1 MAKKFVGPVIGID
14 LGTSSSRVA
23 IWNADNNRAVII
35 SNEFS
40 NRTTP
45 SFVAFTDSEIFVGDA
60 AKNQAASNPS
70 NTIFD
75 VKKLIGRKYGDPII
89 QNNLRLWPFKVISST
104 NGKPMIVVKYKN
116 EENHFSAE
124 EISSMV
130 LKKMQEIAEKF
141 LESPI
146 KNAVITVPAYFNDS
160 QRKATKHAA
169 VISGL
174 NVMEIIDE
182 PIAVALAY
190 GLHKRGNCVK
200 NKNICICNLG
210 SGTFDVSLI
219 SVKDNKFEI
228 NATSAT
234 NFGGEDFNDR
244 MVSHFMN
251 ELKRRYKIDIT
262 GDSTALKRLKT
273 ECERAKRTLSY
284 HSEVTIE
291 VDAISH
297 GIDFSSVITR
307 AKFEQLNRPLF
318 EKFTNTV
325 ESCLTYT
332 KMDKSS
338 VDDVILVGGSSRIP
352 KVQNILHEF
361 FKKAKNHCNIIDPD
375 EVVAYG
381 AAIQAAMLNGDLKN
395 VSIME
400 VHHCRTPLFHAESLQ
415 EGETWTNKKLHI
427 TIEGNKSN
435 VIIDFQEGLGM
446 TVTVPGSFN
455 ISVPSTPQF
464 GLPINV
470 CCTTDSDGMLN
481 VSAEVQTIS
490 KDITISNENV
500 RFELR
505 NPR

>member
-1 MAKKFVGPVIGID
+1 MRVLLYKERVF
-14 LGTSSSRVA
+14 SSMDITNIFYFADA
-23 IWNADNNRAVII
+23 I
-35 SNEFS
+35 
-40 NRTTP
+40 
-45 SFVAFTDSEIFVGDA
+45 
-60 AKNQAASNPS
+60 
-70 NTIFD
+70 
-75 VKKLIGRKYGDPII
+75 KLIGRKYGDPII
-89 QNNLRLWPFKVISST
+89 QNNLRFWPFKVISST
-104 NGKPMIVVKYKN
+104 NGKPMILVKYKN

-130 LKKMQEIAEKF
+130 LQKMQEIAEKF

-160 QRKATKHAA
+160 QRKATKDAG
-169 VISGL
+169 VIAGL

-182 PIAVALAY
+182 PFAVALAY

-200 NKNICICNLG
+200 NKNICICKLG

-219 SVKDNKFEI
+219 SAKDNKFEI
-228 NATSAT
+228 NATSGT
-234 NFGGEDFNDR
+234 NIGGEDFNDR

-273 ECERAKRTLSY
+273 KCERAKRTLSY
-284 HSEVTIE
+284 HSEVTIN

-297 GIDFSSVITR
+297 GIDFSSIITR
-307 AKFEQLNRPLF
+307 AKFEELNMTLF
-318 EKFTNTV
+318 EKIMNTV
-325 ESCLTYT
+325 ESCLTYA

-361 FKKAKNHCNIIDPD
+361 FKKANNHCNIIDPD
-375 EVVAYG
+375 VVAHG
-381 AAIQAAMLNGDLKN
+381 AAIQAAILNGSLKV
-395 VSIME
+395 VSKME
-400 VHHCRTPLFHAESLQ
+400 VHHCRTPLFHTESVQ
-415 EGETWTNKKLHI
+415 GEMWTNKKLHV
-427 TIEGNKSN
+427 TIEDNKSN
-435 VIIDFQEGLGM
+435 VIIDFHEGLGM

-455 ISVPSTPQF
+455 ISVPSTPQS

-470 CCTTDSDGMLN
+470 CCATDSDGLLN

-490 KDITISNENV
+490 KDIIISNENV